1 MSSRVDA
8 TAAGARARGRRPSH
22 AAAAPEAEAGGRRRA
37 AAAAGAEAGGRP
49 EEWPPAALA
58 DRLGFLLKHA
68 QVELAG
74 LSEPTLRPLG
84 IIGRELAVLSVLAD
98 GGSLSQHQAARRL
111 AIDRTTM
118 VALLDGLQDKGL
130 VERHPHPGDRR
141 RNLVELTAK
150 GHRVMDEAL
159 RATHDAERRFLAPL
173 GDEEAGRF
181 RKALRTLIAERS
193 P

>member
-1 MSSRVDA
+1 MSSHP
-8 TAAGARARGRRPSH
+8 ARG
-22 AAAAPEAEAGGRRRA
+22 AMGVED
-37 AAAAGAEAGGRP
+37 GARP
-49 EEWPPAALA
+49 EEWPPAPLA

-68 QVELAG
+68 QLELSG
-74 LSEPTLRPLG
+74 FSEPALRPLG

-141 RNLVELTAK
+141 RNVVELTAA
-150 GHRVMDEAL
+150 GHRVLDEAM
-159 RATHDAERRFLAPL
+159 RATRDAERRFLAPL
-173 GDEEAGRF
+173 GDAGAERF
-181 RKALRTLIAERS
+181 RDALRSLIAAGARTR
-193 P
+193 

>member
-1 MSSRVDA
+1 MSRHVE
-8 TAAGARARGRRPSH
+8 
-22 AAAAPEAEAGGRRRA
+22 AAAV
-37 AAAAGAEAGGRP
+37 GAEDGDRP
-49 EEWPPAALA
+49 EEWPPAPLA
-58 DRLGFLLKHA
+58 ERLGFLLKHA
-68 QVELAG
+68 QIQLAG
-74 LSEPTLRPLG
+74 LSEPALRPLG

-141 RNLVELTAK
+141 RNVVELTAK
-150 GHRVMDEAL
+150 GHQVMDEAL

-173 GDEEAGRF
+173 GDAEARRF
-181 RKALRTLIAERS
+181 RRALQTLIAAGPNPR
-193 P
+193 

>member
-1 MSSRVDA
+1 MSRHVE
-8 TAAGARARGRRPSH
+8 
-22 AAAAPEAEAGGRRRA
+22 AAAV
-37 AAAAGAEAGGRP
+37 GAEDGDRP
-49 EEWPPAALA
+49 EEWPPAPLA
-58 DRLGFLLKHA
+58 ERLGFLLKHA
-68 QVELAG
+68 QIQLAG
-74 LSEPTLRPLG
+74 LSEPALRPLG

-141 RNLVELTAK
+141 RNVVELTAK
-150 GHRVMDEAL
+150 GHQVMDEAL

-173 GDEEAGRF
+173 GDAEARRF
-181 RKALRTLIAERS
+181 RRALQTLIAAGPKPR
-193 P
+193 